1 MSVDLR
7 SQVSEGLKRVY
18 GLKLF
23 YLVKEENPLFT
34 ECYANGKDVI
44 VCGHDMSM

>member
-7 SQVSEGLKRVY
+7 SQDSESLKRDY
-18 GLKLF
+18 GLKLL